1 MSILPGLESQ
11 VVCKIRFYILQCFL
25 LSFPWNHLCFT
36 QSQASFLYMYDNR
49 VWKMAP
55 YNEKRAENNLQKEKN
70 TPTYSQF
77 YFSITTVETNY
88 W

>member
-1 MSILPGLESQ
+1 MSILPGLKSQ

-25 LSFPWNHLCFT
+25 LSFPCNHLCFI

-55 YNEKRAENNLQKEKN
+55 YNEKRAENNLQKGKN
-70 TPTYSQF
+70 TP
-77 YFSITTVETNY
+77 I
-88 W
+88 